1 MKWRIYILLVSF
13 PLAYPVLFA
22 NYYVG
27 KLLDEVN
34 IKKVIRR
41 NKELF

>member
-1 MKWRIYILLVSF
+1 MKWRIYISLASL
-13 PLAYPVLFA
+13 PLAYPVWFA

-27 KLLDEVN
+27 KLLHEVN
-34 IKKVIRR
+34 IKEVIRR